1 MARAIDLE
9 LLQLLEDKLGKET
22 ARKVAQAIE
31 LGLEVME
38 KRAEELAI
46 QKKLEL
52 RDELTKELASKADI
66 QVLKTEIQT
75 VRAET
80 QADLQALRAEMQAM
94 EQRLEAKIELVRKE
108 LGGEIDK
115 VRAELSGEID
125 KVKTELDGKID
136 KVRAELREEIL
147 RLDRKFTIL
156 FIILFFTLILFNQ
169 NALEFLLKVL
179 GLIK

>member
-1 MARAIDLE
+1 MPRAIDLE

-31 LGLEVME
+31 LGLEVIE

-52 RDELTKELASKADI
+52 KDELTKELASKADI
-66 QVLKTEIQT
+66 QVLKAEIQA
-75 VRAET
+75 V
-80 QADLQALRAEMQAM
+80 RAEMQAM
-94 EQRLEAKIELVRKE
+94 EQRLEAKIE
-108 LGGEIDK
+108 K
-115 VRAELSGEID
+115 VRS
-125 KVKTELDGKID
+125 
-136 KVRAELREEIL
+136 ELREEIL

-156 FIILFFTLILFNQ
+156 FIILFFTLILVNQ

-179 GLIK
+179 GVIK

>member
-1 MARAIDLE
+1 
-9 LLQLLEDKLGKET
+9 
-22 ARKVAQAIE
+22 
-31 LGLEVME
+31 ME

-75 VRAET
+75 VRAEM

-94 EQRLEAKIELVRKE
+94 GQRLETKIE
-108 LGGEIDK
+108 K
-115 VRAELSGEID
+115 VRLEL
-125 KVKTELDGKID
+125 K
-136 KVRAELREEIL
+136 EEIFK
-147 RLDRKFTIL
+147 LDRKFTIL
-156 FIILFFTLILFNQ
+156 FIILFFTLILVNQ

>member
-9 LLQLLEDKLGKET
+9 LLQLLEDKLGKEE

-31 LGLEVME
+31 IGLEVME

-52 RDELTKELASKADI
+52 RDELTKELASKAD
-66 QVLKTEIQT
+66 
-75 VRAET
+75 
-80 QADLQALRAEMQAM
+80 LQALRAEMQAM
-94 EQRLEAKIELVRKE
+94 EERLEAKI
-108 LGGEIDK
+108 DK
-115 VRAELSGEID
+115 VRTELSA
-125 KVKTELDGKID
+125 KI
-136 KVRAELREEIL
+136 ENEIL
-147 RLDRKFTIL
+147 RLDRKFTIM
-156 FIILFFTLILFNQ
+156 FIILLFAVILVNQ

>member
-1 MARAIDLE
+1 MPKAIDLE

-52 RDELTKELASKADI
+52 KDELTKELASKADI
-66 QVLKTEIQT
+66 QVLKAEIQA
-75 VRAET
+75 VRT
-80 QADLQALRAEMQAM
+80 KMQAM
-94 EQRLEAKIELVRKE
+94 ESRLEAKIQK
-108 LGGEIDK
+108 
-115 VRAELSGEID
+115 
-125 KVKTELDGKID
+125 
-136 KVRAELREEIL
+136 EIL

-156 FIILFFTLILFNQ
+156 FIILFFTLILVNQ

>member
-31 LGLEVME
+31 IGLEVME

-52 RDELTKELASKADI
+52 KDELTKELASKADI
-66 QVLKTEIQT
+66 QVLKTEIQA
-75 VRAET
+75 VRTE
-80 QADLQALRAEMQAM
+80 LS
-94 EQRLEAKIELVRKE
+94 AKIEN
-108 LGGEIDK
+108 
-115 VRAELSGEID
+115 
-125 KVKTELDGKID
+125 
-136 KVRAELREEIL
+136 EIL
-147 RLDRKFTIL
+147 RLDRKFTIM
-156 FIILFFTLILFNQ
+156 FIILLFAVIFVNQ

>member
-31 LGLEVME
+31 LGLEVLE

-66 QVLKTEIQT
+66 QVLKTEIQA
-75 VRAET
+75 VRT
-80 QADLQALRAEMQAM
+80 EMQAM
-94 EQRLEAKIELVRKE
+94 EERLEAKI
-108 LGGEIDK
+108 DK
-115 VRAELSGEID
+115 VRTELSA
-125 KVKTELDGKID
+125 KI
-136 KVRAELREEIL
+136 ENEIL
-147 RLDRKFTIL
+147 RLDRKFTIM
-156 FIILFFTLILFNQ
+156 FIILFFTLILVNQ

>member
-9 LLQLLEDKLGKET
+9 LLQLLEDRLGKEE
-22 ARKVAQAIE
+22 ARKVAKAIE
-31 LGLEVME
+31 LGLEILE

-52 RDELTKELASKADI
+52 KDELVKELASKADL
-66 QVLKTEIQT
+66 QV
-75 VRAET
+75 
-80 QADLQALRAEMQAM
+80 LRAEMQAM

-108 LGGEIDK
+108 LSGEIDK
-115 VRAELSGEID
+115 VRVELSA
-125 KVKTELDGKID
+125 KI
-136 KVRAELREEIL
+136 ENEIL
-147 RLDRKFTIL
+147 KLDRKFTIM
-156 FIILFFTLILFNQ
+156 FIILFFTLILVNQ